1 MSSVIPSMPRSQ
13 KLCTCVRRSAQ
24 TVGVGSPRPS
34 KTLIRPLFSATN
46 TLPSGANLT
55 TVGLVSPLNAVVS
68 WNPAGTVPAEADP
81 VTTRVAT
88 QARASAIPLR
98 IIALRMVTSMS
109 RFRFPRFRFPVPM
122 SACDGSGPG

>member
-13 KLCTCVRRSAQ
+13 KLWTWVRRSAQ
-24 TVGVGSPRPS
+24 IVGVGSPRPS

-68 WNPAGTVPAEADP
+68 WKPAGTVPADADP
-81 VTTRVAT
+81 VTTSVAT

-98 IIALRMVTSMS
+98 VSALRMVTSMS
-109 RFRFPRFRFPVPM
+109 RSEFPGSDFPVP
-122 SACDGSGPG
+122 DFGSRR